1 MKNNRKQMDYAED
14 MSFSQSASDNQE
26 RGNSAMDEQSEITKE
41 LLETAK
47 NLEKNAYV
55 VSSAADGIGRYLLNE
70 DGTIRDFTNYGLIKE
85 MATLLRD
92 GVKGI
97 VQNVMVIQKKID
109 NFPTEVTAHFS
120 QDDVSRLDKL
130 LKYFKWERVSLWVYI
145 SCAAFMMGSF
155 TVKSCSL
162 DKREAELKKWYDA
175 NYEAANSGRYIR
187 MHESDRWNYW
197 HKQWRS
203 DPQMME
209 DMYDANLM
217 KGWENKSPKE

>member
-26 RGNSAMDEQSEITKE
+26 TGNSAMNEKSEITKE

-47 NLEKNAYV
+47 NLEKNAHV

-70 DGTIRDFTNYGLIKE
+70 DGTIRDFTNYELVKCMTGMLK
-85 MATLLRD
+85 
-92 GVKGI
+92 KGI
-97 VQNVMVIQKKID
+97 EEMRQGAEAIRKKIEEI
-109 NFPTEVTAHFS
+109 PTDVTARFS
-120 QDDVSRLDKL
+120 QDDVGRLDKL
-130 LKYFKWERVSLWVYI
+130 LKYFKWERVFLWVYI
-145 SCAAFMMGSF
+145 ACAAFMMGSF

-162 DKREAELKKWYDA
+162 DKREAELRQWYDA
-175 NYEAANSGRYIR
+175 NHEAANFRRYIR
-187 MHESDRWNYW
+187 MHETERWEYW

-209 DMYDANLM
+209 DMYDAHLM
-217 KGWENKSPKE
+217 KGWESKFKK